1 MQHNNLVSLIK
12 VLFSAVALLLLAL
25 IISRVYVPIEE
36 SPHYLTLQSRVMLK
50 NSESL
55 SSAIRPSVWP
65 PGYTLLLF
73 AARKFDIPLQYVNLG
88 LFYLTI
94 ALLYIVA
101 KKCSQNIPP
110 FWLPLSYAFCAFN
123 YYNLAEFTS
132 EAVDVPLSLL
142 TLLFLETYQRRR
154 TFTSILCLSICCS
167 LLFVSRYQT
176 VIWLTPIIAYYL
188 VFTFRTASL
197 RHAALWHST
206 SFFVIAFSPLAL
218 LMASNLHQTGY
229 LTGMERFD
237 WSSRPVHGKVGYFAT
252 STGFN
257 ENVLLTAKTYFLDFD
272 SPVEFATHEA
282 NHLQH
287 SISNIEMGV
296 IGLFILAMVLFFLN
310 LIRFI
315 RTHEGISS
323 TLNIWRHTSPITLI
337 AAQYLVGYIIVTIL
351 IWTVGNNDPL
361 YSRFLYPSY
370 VYSII
375 GLFSAYSFLKRE
387 SASRTSRLPFLLLLL
402 CLTAISLYKLYNYHA
417 WYYD

>member
-12 VLFSAVALLLLAL
+12 VLFSAAALLLLAL

-36 SPHYLTLQSRVMLK
+36 SAHHLTLQSRVMLN

-55 SSAIRPSVWP
+55 SSAIRPNVWP
-65 PGYTLLLF
+65 PGYALLLL
-73 AARKFDIPLQYVNLG
+73 AARKIDYPLQYVNLG

-101 KKCSQNIPP
+101 KKCSQNISP

-123 YYNLAEFTS
+123 YYNLAQFTS

-154 TFTSILCLSICCS
+154 TFTSILYLSICCS

-176 VIWLTPIIAYYL
+176 VIWLTPIIGYYL
-188 VFTFRTASL
+188 VVTFRSASL
-197 RHAALWHST
+197 RKTALWHSI

-218 LMASNLHQTGY
+218 FMASNFHQTGY

-237 WSSRPVHGKVGYFAT
+237 WSSRPVHGKVGYFPT

-272 SPVEFATHEA
+272 SPVEFGTHQA

-287 SISNIEMGV
+287 SISNVEMGV
-296 IGLFILAMVLFFLN
+296 IGIFILAMVVFVLN

-323 TLNIWRHTSPITLI
+323 TLNIWKHTSPITLI
-337 AAQYLVGYIIVTIL
+337 ATEYLVVYIIVTIL
-351 IWTVGNNDPL
+351 IWTVGNNDPI
-361 YSRFLYPSY
+361 YTRFLYPSY
-370 VYSII
+370 IYFMI
-375 GLFSAYSFLKRE
+375 GLFSVYSFLKRE
-387 SASRTSRLPFLLLLL
+387 STSKMSKLPFLMLFL
-402 CLTAISLYKLYNYHA
+402 CLSAVSLYKLYNSNI
-417 WYYD
+417 WYWD